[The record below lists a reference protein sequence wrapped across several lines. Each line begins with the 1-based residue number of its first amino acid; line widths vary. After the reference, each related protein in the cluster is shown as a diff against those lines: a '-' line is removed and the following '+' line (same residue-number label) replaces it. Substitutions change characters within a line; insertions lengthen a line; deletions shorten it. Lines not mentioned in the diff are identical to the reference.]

1 MEEAEPVTAKRLVA
15 KLGDKQRM
23 TYRITPMP
31 GALLPAGSL
40 GGQLSALADLF
51 RALGRQDGL
60 NLKTLVS
67 DISMDDDG
75 SINFELYI
83 IPAVENPF
91 ADQPPKPE

>member
-1 MEEAEPVTAKRLVA
+1 MEEAEPVTAKMLVA
-15 KLGDKQRM
+15 KLGGKQRM
-23 TYRITPMP
+23 QYRITPMP

-51 RALGRQDGL
+51 QALGKQDGL

-67 DISMDDDG
+67 DIHMEHDG
-75 SINFELYI
+75 SISFELYI

-91 ADQPPKPE
+91 ANAPPTTK